1 MRTVF
6 FDVDTQIDFLYPAGG
21 LYVPGAERI
30 IPNIAKLNH
39 YAGSNEIPL
48 VSSMDAHSENDT
60 EFLHYPPHCIAGTLG
75 QRKPIETL
83 LGSQSVIPARHVHFK
98 LVEGRQII
106 LQKRAL
112 DCFSNLNLPALL
124 DQLEAE
130 RYIVYGVVTEI
141 CVKYAADGLLKTGKP
156 VELVTDAVRS
166 LSQEASERMLQ
177 DFTASGGLLTSTAEV
192 LRR

>member
-75 QRKPIETL
+75 QRKPTETL

-98 LVEGRQII
+98 LVEGRQI
-106 LQKRAL
+106 
-112 DCFSNLNLPALL
+112 
-124 DQLEAE
+124 
-130 RYIVYGVVTEI
+130 
-141 CVKYAADGLLKTGKP
+141 
-156 VELVTDAVRS
+156 
-166 LSQEASERMLQ
+166 
-177 DFTASGGLLTSTAEV
+177 
-192 LRR
+192 